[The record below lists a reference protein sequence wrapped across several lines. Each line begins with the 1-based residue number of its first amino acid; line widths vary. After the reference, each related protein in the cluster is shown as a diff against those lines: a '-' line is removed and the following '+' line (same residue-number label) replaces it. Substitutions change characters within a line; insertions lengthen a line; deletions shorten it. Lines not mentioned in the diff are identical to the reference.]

1 MSGDLAKDIER
12 NIRRNLG
19 VFSSPAFNHVGDPH
33 DKHSTRPTLTTRA
46 GLSRN
51 PSSNF
56 WRESIEKEG
65 RGPRP
70 KRLVP
75 EGYAAGAGNLHLP
88 PQPQSAAPPAA
99 AATDACMP
107 PGYYM
112 VPSLLADGSTTY
124 ALAYVP
130 YYFQAPGSERR

>member
-1 MSGDLAKDIER
+1 MSAELAKDIER

-33 DKHSTRPTLTTRA
+33 DKHSTRPTLTTRV

-65 RGPRP
+65 RGPRLQRP
-70 KRLVP
+70 APV
-75 EGYAAGAGNLHLP
+75 GYGVGNPHLP
-88 PQPQSAAPPAA
+88 PQPQSVAPPAA
-99 AATDACMP
+99 ESPGAYMP

-112 VPSLLADGSTTY
+112 VPSLLANGSTT
-124 ALAYVP
+124 YVP
-130 YYFQAPGSERR
+130 YYFQAPGSER